1 MSTGHDDDAPG
12 LAVPTDPPRNT
23 APTIYDVARTAGVAP
38 STVSRT
44 FARPGRVSFET
55 AQRVRLAAEELGYRA
70 KSVTL
75 AGSERDRRTKMIALV
90 VSDISNPAYFELIRG
105 AEASA
110 ADAGYMVLLAHTHE
124 SDRKE
129 RQVLERTMPLVDGIL
144 LTSSRMSDS
153 SIRMVAK
160 QKPIIIA
167 NRAVNGVASVVPDN
181 PRGMRRA
188 AEHLATAGRRS
199 ILYVAGPEA
208 SWTDGTRWRALRE
221 ASLELELRVNRIGPY
236 EPTSDGGRS
245 AALRWLEHRTPA
257 VILYNDL
264 MALGFLRELRRHGA
278 RVPEDVA
285 VIGFDNI
292 QGADLSNPPLTS
304 VVAPMQALGATAM
317 KNLLAMTRGAS
328 PVSNQPLVLPTRLVV
343 RRSSALPPATDG
355 NSLS

>member
-12 LAVPTDPPRNT
+12 PVPSVSAR
-23 APTIYDVARTAGVAP
+23 AAGPTIYDVARTAGVAP

-55 AQRVRLAAEELGYRA
+55 AQRVRTAAEKIGYRA
-70 KSVTL
+70 KSATL
-75 AGSERDRRTKMIALV
+75 PGSEGDRRTNMIALV

-105 AEASA
+105 AEEA
-110 ADAGYMVLLAHTHE
+110 AAEAGYIVLLAHTHE

-129 RQVLERTMPLVDGIL
+129 RQALERTMPLVDGIL

-153 SIRMVAK
+153 AIRMMAK
-160 QKPIIIA
+160 QKPTIIV

-181 PRGMRRA
+181 QRGMRRA
-188 AEHLATAGRRS
+188 AEHLAMAGRRS
-199 ILYVAGPEA
+199 IVYAAGPEA

-221 ASLELELRVNRIGPY
+221 AALELELRVHRLGPY
-236 EPTSDGGRS
+236 EPTSDGGRQ
-245 AALRWLEHRTPA
+245 AAVKWLEHRVPA

-264 MALGFLRELRRHGA
+264 MAMGFLRELRGHGV

-285 VIGFDNI
+285 VVGFDNV
-292 QGADLSNPPLTS
+292 QGLDLINPSLTS
-304 VVAPMQALGATAM
+304 VAAPLMALGATAVN
-317 KNLLAMTRGAS
+317 NLLAMTRGAS
-328 PVSNQPLVLPTRLVV
+328 PTSNRPMVLPTRLVM
-343 RRSSALPPATDG
+343 RESSALPPATDG